1 MKKYKVFA
9 INPGS
14 TSTKIAMY
22 EGDQEIFSRNVSH
35 DAEKLK
41 EFKEISDQFDYR
53 KETIL
58 AVLQEEGLT
67 LEGVD
72 AFSARGGGLVN
83 VEGGVY
89 EIGEKLLEHARTG
102 FTVKHPATLGAQL
115 ADAFRK
121 EYGGA
126 AFVVNPPD
134 VDEFTDV
141 ARVTG
146 LKEVYRESRIHA
158 LNQKEIGIRYA
169 AAKNRRYEEL
179 NLIICHIGGGISVT
193 AHEKG
198 RMIDSDDIANGDGPM
213 APTRC
218 GQLPVRDVVK
228 MCYSGKYTEREMYNK
243 ITKTGG
249 LVDHLGTSDA
259 REVRQMMENGNAYAS
274 LVYNAMI
281 YQIGKTAGAMA
292 AALKGKV
299 DGIVFT
305 GGISHDQ
312 YLVEHLSDMLNFIA
326 PITVMAGEFEMEAL
340 AAGAVRVLSG
350 QEQAKVYTGIPVWDG
365 FDCAPV
371 EKIAQTA

>member
-1 MKKYKVFA
+1 MSTYKIFA

-14 TSTKIAMY
+14 TSTKIAMFD
-22 EGDQEIFSRNVSH
+22 GDEVFSKNVSH
-35 DAEKLK
+35 DAAKLK

-58 AVLQEEGLT
+58 NELAEAGIS

-83 VEGGVY
+83 MEGGVY
-89 EIGEKLLEHARTG
+89 DIGEKLLEHARVGYTI
-102 FTVKHPATLGAQL
+102 KHPATLGAQL

-121 EYGGA
+121 EYGGR

-134 VDEFTDV
+134 VDEFSDV

-146 LKEVYRESRIHA
+146 LKGVYRESRIHA

-169 AAKNRRYEEL
+169 ASKGARYEDM

-193 AHEKG
+193 AHKKG
-198 RMIDSDDIANGDGPM
+198 RMVDSDDIANGDGPM

-218 GQLPVRDVVK
+218 GQLPVREVVN
-228 MCYSGKYTEREMYNK
+228 MCYSGKYTEKEMRDK

-249 LVDHLGTSDA
+249 IVDHLGTSDA
-259 REVRQMMENGNAYAS
+259 REVRSMMNAGNKYAS
-274 LVYNAMI
+274 LVYDAMI
-281 YQIGKTAGAMA
+281 YQIGKTAGSMA
-292 AALKGKV
+292 AVLNGKV
-299 DGIVFT
+299 DGIVLT
-305 GGISHDQ
+305 GGISHDD
-312 YLVEHLSDMLNFIA
+312 YLVEKLTEMIGFIA

-340 AAGAVRVLSG
+340 AAGAQRALEGVEEVK
-350 QEQAKVYTGIPVWDG
+350 EYTGEPVWKG
-365 FDCAPV
+365 FDY
-371 EKIAQTA
+371 E